1 MDAIPRYTRYDPQ
14 QIKTEDLQSPNLVFR
29 DSLNNEVVPDA
40 SGSDSV
46 LSFDKRDHFTNTYIF
61 RVVKIRSHTVSS
73 EPTDHGLIKNEP
85 AEDESDA
92 IDSFFQDLGSHEPP
106 QRKAEEG
113 LPSINDWKPSNTIKS
128 SEKINDDELV
138 AYLTD
143 STNWNHNNQITKKV
157 LESKFGKVPRD
168 QIDGI
173 VSYINNIDDNGVHI
187 EIVAKG
193 DPYTERYGMS
203 ISLEHDPTALEKFV
217 REWFEDSKDD
227 ATNYYCR
234 GMPLDTGIVTNL
246 FNDYL
251 PAIRTSVRKTTA
263 QRPIDF
269 ANEHLKSLPTDGN
282 IGPKTSFVWYCAFHT
297 FRDFINEDDLAEL
310 RCKLIPKLAREQHRR
325 LANEE
330 FKPAITKIVK
340 TRCREWEDEL
350 ISINCAGGNNN
361 ANRTSPS
368 TANPNSVQRHVSRRP
383 TSQHALKK
391 YDVYNKEDRQRLFDA
406 AYDILQENDANYRIQ
421 KAWVSLE
428 TRDAIF
434 KKRGIL
440 SIGEFLNRLVNFNR
454 QMKN

>member
-1 MDAIPRYTRYDPQ
+1 MF
-14 QIKTEDLQSPNLVFR
+14 FR

-40 SGSDSV
+40 SGSDSI
-46 LSFDKRDHFTNTYIF
+46 LSFDKKDHFTNTYIF
-61 RVVKIRSHTVSS
+61 RVVKIRNHTVSS
-73 EPTDHGLIKNEP
+73 ELEDLSLIKNEP
-85 AEDESDA
+85 DEDESDA
-92 IDSFFQDLGSHEPP
+92 IDSLFQDSAGAWNLPQPP
-106 QRKAEEG
+106 QRKASRQLMIG
-113 LPSINDWKPSNTIKS
+113 NRPTLLQVLKKS
-128 SEKINDDELV
+128 TTTNWLK
-138 AYLTD
+138 YLTD

-173 VSYINNIDDNGVHI
+173 IEYINNIDDNKVHI

-234 GMPLDTGIVTNL
+234 GMPLDTKTVTNL

-330 FKPAITKIVK
+330 FKPAITKILK
-340 TRCREWEDEL
+340 TRCQRV
-350 ISINCAGGNNN
+350 GG
-361 ANRTSPS
+361 
-368 TANPNSVQRHVSRRP
+368 
-383 TSQHALKK
+383 
-391 YDVYNKEDRQRLFDA
+391 
-406 AYDILQENDANYRIQ
+406 
-421 KAWVSLE
+421 
-428 TRDAIF
+428 
-434 KKRGIL
+434 
-440 SIGEFLNRLVNFNR
+440 
-454 QMKN
+454 